1 MTAEGKPATGVRY
14 SAQALKDFGEALFRK
29 AGLPQ
34 ERAAIVAHY
43 LVEADMMG
51 HDTHGL
57 NLAANY
63 LGQIER
69 GQMPAIGEPQ
79 VIQDRGPCLTWD
91 GQYLSGVW
99 LTHEAI
105 AEACRRADE
114 FGMGAVTIRRSHHI
128 ACLATFLTQATD
140 QGKMVVL
147 LSSDPSVKGVAPFGA
162 VEQCYTP
169 NPIAVGYPVGENGG
183 GDPVLIDIS
192 ASITTLGMSNRK
204 IGAGE
209 RLPGKWLIDP
219 QGNPT
224 DDPAVLNQ
232 DPPGALLP
240 LGGMDAGHKG
250 MGLALMV
257 EAMTS
262 GLAGFGRADGANQHG
277 ASVFVL
283 VLDPD
288 AFGGTDSFLNE
299 TGFTAANV
307 RAARVP
313 EGKPPVRLPGDGAL
327 ARKRAA
333 ERDGVPLFPTIMPQL
348 KEWAEKY
355 GLELPKPV

>member
-1 MTAEGKPATGVRY
+1 MQSNDRARYDAAELAEFAKV
-14 SAQALKDFGEALFRK
+14 LFHK
-29 AGLPQ
+29 TGLPS
-34 ERAAIVAHY
+34 ERAEIVAHY
-43 LVEADMMG
+43 LVEADLMG

-63 LGQIER
+63 LNQLEIGK
-69 GQMPAIGEPQ
+69 MPALGEPQ
-79 VIQDRGPCLTWD
+79 VLQDRGPCLTWD

-99 LTHEAI
+99 LTHCAIEEAM
-105 AEACRRADE
+105 ERADS

-128 ACLATFLTQATD
+128 ACLATFLPKVTEA
-140 QGKMVVL
+140 GKMVVL
-147 LSSDPSVKGVAPFGA
+147 LSSDPSAKGVAPFGA

-192 ASITTLGMSNRK
+192 ASITTLGMSNRM
-204 IGAGE
+204 IGAGG
-209 RLPGKWLIDP
+209 RLSGKWLTDAK
-219 QGNPT
+219 GNVT
-224 DDPAVLNQ
+224 DDPAVLQ
-232 DPPGALLP
+232 DDPPGALLP

-250 MGLALMV
+250 TGLALMV

-262 GLAGFGRADGANQHG
+262 GLAGFGRADGPDQHG

-299 TGFTAANV
+299 TGHLSNTV
-307 RAARVP
+307 RGARVA
-313 EGKPPVRLPGDGAL
+313 EGNPPARLPGDGAL

-333 ERDGVPLFPTIMPQL
+333 LENGVPLFPGIMPQL
-348 KEWAEKY
+348 ESWAEKH
-355 GLELPKPV
+355 GVALPQPL